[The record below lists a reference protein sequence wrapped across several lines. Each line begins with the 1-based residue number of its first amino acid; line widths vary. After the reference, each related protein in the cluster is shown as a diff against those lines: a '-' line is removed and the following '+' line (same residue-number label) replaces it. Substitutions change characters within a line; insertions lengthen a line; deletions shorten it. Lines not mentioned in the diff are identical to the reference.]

1 MRSMRIEQLGNEKE
15 RLDFERAFA
24 LKRAMGAPSS
34 HPDQGEEGGEGEGE
48 PAAIGSA
55 LETGDV

>member
-1 MRSMRIEQLGNEKE
+1 MRIEQLGNEKE